1 MHQLFM
7 GAMKV
12 EVYIEYGYFVIFCFI
27 YKKKFFYPFNQ
38 TIDNN
43 SVQCDEY
50 ADSRETYISD
60 FS

>member
-1 MHQLFM
+1 M

-12 EVYIEYGYFVIFCFI
+12 EVYMEYGYFVICCFI
-27 YKKKFFYPFNQ
+27 YKKKIFYPFNQ

-43 SVQCDEY
+43 SVQCDKY